1 MIKCKS
7 SVSSP
12 GLSAPPFEIFTVTR
26 EPLRLLCDETL
37 QRIAWWLRAAG
48 HDTLVTT
55 NSKVDY
61 PLLRQ
66 AINDG
71 RLLLT
76 RDKHLCDHR
85 RAQGQVVLLTAR
97 TLHESARELSNKLKL
112 DWQCRPFS
120 RCLACNTPLLI
131 ASQPQLTN
139 TAKKVRTLHDTGYH
153 CPTCRQVTW
162 EDGHAKRMRNQLRQ
176 WHHLFA
182 HDTDT
187 LSSSSYQPPLIR
199 LRKKY

>member
-7 SVSSP
+7 WGSSP
-12 GLSAPPFEIFTVTR
+12 GLSAPPFEILTVTR
-26 EPLRLLCDETL
+26 EPLRLLCDKTL
-37 QRIAWWLRAAG
+37 QRIARWLRAAG

-55 NSKVDY
+55 NPNVDY

-66 AINDG
+66 AIDDD

-76 RDKHLCDHR
+76 RDKQLCDHR
-85 RAQGQVVLLTAR
+85 RAQGHVLLLTAR

-131 ASQPQLTN
+131 AN
-139 TAKKVRTLHDTGYH
+139 TPVKTRPSHDTAHYCQCCH
-153 CPTCRQVTW
+153 QVSW
-162 EDGHAKRMRNQLRQ
+162 DDGGHTKRIHNQLRQ

-182 HDTDT
+182 YNTDT
-187 LSSSSYQPPLIR
+187 RNSSGFQPTLIR
-199 LRKKY
+199 LRKQNIDC